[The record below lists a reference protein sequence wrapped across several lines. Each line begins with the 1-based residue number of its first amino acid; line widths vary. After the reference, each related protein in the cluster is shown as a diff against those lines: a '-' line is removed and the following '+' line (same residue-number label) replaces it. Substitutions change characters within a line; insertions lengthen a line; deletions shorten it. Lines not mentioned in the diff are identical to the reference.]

1 MRFTSR
7 TTSLSPSSS
16 HSTASLSRR
25 MAIHIAVALMVFT
38 LIQLWA
44 TAIAIDAGG
53 PRWMPF
59 IGLAVLVLGAIPAA
73 RILEQRWRNFTN
85 GALPNRK
92 LVSTYRRDLTLL
104 WFGAILVPLLW
115 VVTIAEWFSAHA
127 VAF

>member
-7 TTSLSPSSS
+7 TTSLPASSS
-16 HSTASLSRR
+16 YSMTSMSRR
-25 MAIHIAVALMVFT
+25 MAVHIAAALLVFT

-44 TAIAIDAGG
+44 TAVAIDAGG

-59 IGLAVLVLGAIPAA
+59 IGLAVLVLGAIPSA
-73 RILEQRWRNFTN
+73 RVLERRWRQFTE

-104 WFGAILVPLLW
+104 WMGALMVPLMW
-115 VVTIAEWFSAHA
+115 VLIIAEWFSSHA
-127 VAF
+127 VTF